1 MTYINY
7 IVSVLILRKL
17 GYGIVHIPRFS
28 RFKLPNNILLGVGIM
43 FLGTFILKVFNV
55 LNYRTIFANI
65 TLLTSFTFFFFK
77 ALQL

>member
-43 FLGTFILKVFNV
+43 F
-55 LNYRTIFANI
+55 
-65 TLLTSFTFFFFK
+65 
-77 ALQL
+77 